1 MVDYSEEIIRNLFI
15 MGLADVELQ
24 QDTLVEEDLTL
35 GKAIKMAVAKKT
47 AKKSVDTLDIDQTRA
62 VNSTRRELFV

>member
-47 AKKSVDTLDIDQTRA
+47 AKKSVDTLDIDQTSA

>member
-47 AKKSVDTLDIDQTRA
+47 AKKSVDTLDIDQTSA
-62 VNSTRRELFV
+62 VNSARRELFV

>member
-47 AKKSVDTLDIDQTRA
+47 AKKSVDTLDIDQTSA
-62 VNSTRRELFV
+62 VNSAMRELFV